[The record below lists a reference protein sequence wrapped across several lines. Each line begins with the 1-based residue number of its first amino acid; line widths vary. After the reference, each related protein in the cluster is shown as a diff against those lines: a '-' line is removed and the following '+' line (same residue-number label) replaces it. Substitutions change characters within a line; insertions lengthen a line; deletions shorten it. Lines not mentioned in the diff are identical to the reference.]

1 MNDSGLGDSLIVSVF
16 RIVLLDDGEFLR
28 LYLKY

>member
-1 MNDSGLGDSLIVSVF
+1 MNDSGLGDNLIVSVF